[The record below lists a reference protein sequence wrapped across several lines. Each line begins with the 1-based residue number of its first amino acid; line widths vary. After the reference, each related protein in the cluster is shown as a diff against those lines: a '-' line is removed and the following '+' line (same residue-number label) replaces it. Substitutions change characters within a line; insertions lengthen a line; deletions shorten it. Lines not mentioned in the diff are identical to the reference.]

1 VTAPTLVL
9 ATRDGAFA
17 ALCESL
23 LDDGAT
29 FELVVATS
37 TIELLDVVRQHDPD
51 AVLLDVDGQD
61 VAALKTLAAKV
72 ALVSEAW
79 VILVSGY
86 LSPGSTGLTSL
97 LQSIAGAAV
106 QKPGGAT
113 SPSLAGKD
121 GAAFVAALEGAFAA
135 RPGGGLPS

>member
-1 VTAPTLVL
+1 MTPPTLVL
-9 ATRDGAFA
+9 ATRDAAFA

-29 FELVVATS
+29 FDLVVAAS
-37 TIELLDVVRQHDPD
+37 TVELLDVARQHDPD

-61 VAALKTLAAKV
+61 VAAIKTLASKV

-79 VILVSGY
+79 VILASGY
-86 LSPGSTGLTSL
+86 LSPGSPGLTSL

-106 QKPGGAT
+106 QKPGGSA
-113 SPSLAGKD
+113 SLSLVGEG
-121 GAAFVAALEGAFAA
+121 GASFVAALEGAFAA
-135 RPGGGLPS
+135 RPGGGRG